1 MLYAQIEALILGLKA
16 DIANAVVHLRRII
29 IFIGFLLMILVALGS
44 AAEVWSLK
52 AQISEQAR
60 VLGQMDYSIRRIE
73 NIMALNAVQAD
84 GDHNEYSH
92 VPGYQAR
99 PWH

>member
-60 VLGQMDYSIRRIE
+60 VLGQSRLMAITTSTVMCLGIRLGRGIKRLG
-73 NIMALNAVQAD
+73 NGPCL
-84 GDHNEYSH
+84 H
-92 VPGYQAR
+92 P
-99 PWH
+99 